1 MAKQV
6 YHLNSL
12 FKAVGKKMSNEK
24 LVSLRLTSCFFHRD
38 VIKKKKRI
46 NASLQNTIIYV
57 FKCVPKSPELE
68 IQYQRS
74 PWIQNKEKDFLSN
87 VTYFFLIDNDNLSI
101 LSVSPLAVADEELTV
116 KSRVQMQ

>member
-38 VIKKKKRI
+38 VIKKKKE
-46 NASLQNTIIYV
+46 SMQVCKTQSYMFSSV
-57 FKCVPKSPELE
+57 F
-68 IQYQRS
+68 Q
-74 PWIQNKEKDFLSN
+74 
-87 VTYFFLIDNDNLSI
+87 
-101 LSVSPLAVADEELTV
+101 SPLNWRYNTKDLLGFRI
-116 KSRVQMQ
+116 KKKIFSPM